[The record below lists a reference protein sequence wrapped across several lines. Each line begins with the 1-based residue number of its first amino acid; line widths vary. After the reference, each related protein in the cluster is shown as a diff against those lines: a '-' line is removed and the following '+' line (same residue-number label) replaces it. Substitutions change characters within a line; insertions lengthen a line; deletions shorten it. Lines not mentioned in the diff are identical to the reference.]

1 MNAEYVCEQCE
12 NRVPAVL
19 LELTTRGTQGPASLR
34 ADVYC
39 ENPVHPSPP
48 QMKRVVEVPRETTVD

>member
-1 MNAEYVCEQCE
+1 MNAEYVCEQCK

-39 ENPVHPSPP
+39 ENPAHPSPP
-48 QMKRVVEVPRETTVD
+48 QMKRVVGST